1 MVTVTPVLDPKAE
14 SSTGQVPG
22 LEWGVTV
29 FGTVPARRRHGCG
42 GAGQRRLADRPGAGV
57 PAPAAAGQSVS
68 GVMRPGT
75 SLVMSCRIWPG
86 LRVLA

>member
-1 MVTVTPVLDPKAE
+1 MVTVTPVLDPSPSPA
-14 SSTGQVPG
+14 PG
-22 LEWGVTV
+22 KSRAWSGGVTV